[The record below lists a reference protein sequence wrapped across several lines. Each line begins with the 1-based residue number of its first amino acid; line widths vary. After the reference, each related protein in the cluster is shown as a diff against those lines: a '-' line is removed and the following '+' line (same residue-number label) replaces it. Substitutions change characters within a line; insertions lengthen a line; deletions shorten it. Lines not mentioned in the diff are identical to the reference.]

1 MDYLDLNQRQQ
12 EVLQYIKKVQLQKGY
27 PPTVR
32 EIGQGVG
39 LKSPATVH
47 GHLRALE
54 EKGYIR
60 RDACKQRA
68 LELTEKALPE
78 SALPEPLPLKEM
90 TSIPL
95 LGTIAA
101 GQPLL
106 ADEQVEDFY
115 PLPLDFVHSNKQLFM
130 LRVQG
135 ESMIEA
141 GIFNGDLLVVEQT
154 PQVANGEIA
163 AVLLEDSATVKYF
176 YKEKDFYRLRPANS
190 SMADIIAHEVQIL
203 GRVIALLRRF

>member
-1 MDYLDLNQRQQ
+1 MEYPDLNTRQQ
-12 EVLQYIKKVQLQKGY
+12 EVLEYIKNSLLQKGY

-32 EIGQGVG
+32 EIGQGIG

-47 GHLRALE
+47 GHLRALA

-68 LELTEKALPE
+68 LELTEKAVQPELLP
-78 SALPEPLPLKEM
+78 AQEM
-90 TSIPL
+90 AAIPL

-106 ADEQVEDFY
+106 AEEQIEDVY
-115 PLPLDFVHSNKQLFM
+115 SLPLDFVHSNKQLFM

-141 GIFNGDLLVVEQT
+141 GILNGDLLVVEQT
-154 PQVANGEIA
+154 PVVANGEIA

-176 YKEKDFYRLRPANS
+176 YKEKNYYRLHPANS
-190 SMADIIAHEVQIL
+190 SMADIIATEVQIL
-203 GRVIALLRRF
+203 GRVIALLRRM

>member
-1 MDYLDLNQRQQ
+1 MEYLDLNQRQR
-12 EVLQYIKKVQLQKGY
+12 EVLQYIKEVQLQKGY

-68 LELTEKALPE
+68 LELTEKALPPE
-78 SALPEPLPLKEM
+78 LAEPLPLKEM
-90 TSIPL
+90 ANVPL
-95 LGTIAA
+95 VGTIAA

-106 ADEQVEDFY
+106 ADEQVEDVY
-115 PLPLDFVHSNKQLFM
+115 PLPLDLVYSNKQLFM

-135 ESMIEA
+135 ESMIGA
-141 GIFNGDLLVVEQT
+141 GILDGDLLVVEQT

-176 YKEKDFYRLRPANS
+176 YKEKNFYRLHPANS
-190 SMADIIAHEVQIL
+190 AMADIIAREVQVL

>member
-1 MDYLDLNQRQQ
+1 MEYLDLNKRQQ
-12 EVLQYIKKVQLQKGY
+12 EVLEYIKKTLLEKGY

-47 GHLRALE
+47 GHLRSLA
-54 EKGYIR
+54 EKGYLK

-68 LELTEKALPE
+68 LELTEKALPPADE
-78 SALPEPLPLKEM
+78 AMAIHE
-90 TSIPL
+90 IANVPL

-106 ADEQVEDFY
+106 AEEQIEDVY
-115 PLPLDFVHSNKQLFM
+115 PLPLDFVHSNKPLFM

-141 GIFNGDLLVVEQT
+141 GICSGDLLVVEQT
-154 PQVANGEIA
+154 PVVANGEIA

-176 YKEKDFYRLRPANS
+176 YKEKNYFRLHPANS
-190 SMADIIAHEVQIL
+190 EMTDIIADDVQIL

>member
-1 MDYLDLNQRQQ
+1 M
-12 EVLQYIKKVQLQKGY
+12 
-27 PPTVR
+27 
-32 EIGQGVG
+32 
-39 LKSPATVH
+39 
-47 GHLRALE
+47 
-54 EKGYIR
+54 
-60 RDACKQRA
+60 
-68 LELTEKALPE
+68 TEKALPE

-141 GIFNGDLLVVEQT
+141 GIFDGDLLVVEQT

>member
-1 MDYLDLNQRQQ
+1 MEYLDLNQRQR
-12 EVLQYIKKVQLQKGY
+12 EVLQYIKEVQLQKGY

-68 LELTEKALPE
+68 LELTEKALPPE
-78 SALPEPLPLKEM
+78 LAEPLPLKEM
-90 TSIPL
+90 ANVPL
-95 LGTIAA
+95 VGTIAA

-106 ADEQVEDFY
+106 ADEQVEDVY
-115 PLPLDFVHSNKQLFM
+115 PLPLDLVYSNKQLFM

-141 GIFNGDLLVVEQT
+141 GILDGDLLVVEQT
-154 PQVANGEIA
+154 PQ
-163 AVLLEDSATVKYF
+163 EDSATVKYF
-176 YKEKDFYRLRPANS
+176 YKEKNFYRLHPANS
-190 SMADIIAHEVQIL
+190 AMADIIAREVQVL

>member
-1 MDYLDLNQRQQ
+1 MEYLDLNQRQR
-12 EVLQYIKKVQLQKGY
+12 EVLQYIKEVQLQKGY

-68 LELTEKALPE
+68 LELTEKVLPPE
-78 SALPEPLPLKEM
+78 LAEPLPLKEM
-90 TSIPL
+90 ANVPL
-95 LGTIAA
+95 VGTIAA

-106 ADEQVEDFY
+106 ADEQVEDVY
-115 PLPLDFVHSNKQLFM
+115 PLPLDLVYSNKQLFM

-141 GIFNGDLLVVEQT
+141 GILDGDLLVVEQT

-176 YKEKDFYRLRPANS
+176 YKEKNFYRLHPANS
-190 SMADIIAHEVQIL
+190 AMADIIAREVQVL